1 MGQVRKGAV
10 GGGSQTSHCW
20 DESLKISR
28 RSDHVERVTVG
39 DININ
44 SYLASYSY
52 MTTYRNICRYVCM
65 HVSMQTYMSLICRL
79 RGRRNKDTP
88 VTTPVPSCTC
98 LLVSNSILR

>member
-1 MGQVRKGAV
+1 MPHGYRLTILITLYIYTTVGQVRKGAV
-10 GGGSQTSHCW
+10 GGGNQTSHCW

-39 DININ
+39 AININ

-65 HVSMQTYMSLICRL
+65 HVSMQTYMSDLSSER
-79 RGRRNKDTP
+79 T
-88 VTTPVPSCTC
+88 
-98 LLVSNSILR
+98 